1 MQWLGVRYP
10 LPCQAD
16 HSNFSPAMTLTA
28 TQKSILSWTALAL
41 LAWGLLQLLSP
52 VLLPFVLAAVMAY
65 ALHPM
70 VQWLHDRKCP
80 RWLGAGVALALLGVV
95 GLAVVL
101 LIVPVVT
108 RQVPLLKEQV
118 PGLLEHVNQWL
129 SPLAV
134 RFGLEVAVDVNGV
147 RDVLRKLVSGHETD
161 LVDSVLSSLRIGGS
175 ALAAVL
181 GNLVLTPIV
190 AYYLLLDWVSLVPRT
205 TGWVPPRWHTVTQ
218 DFLNETD
225 EVLGQYLRG
234 QLMVMGVL
242 AVFYTVGL
250 ALVGL
255 KLALPIGVFTG
266 LAVFVPYIGFGL
278 GLVLGVLAAAL
289 QFQDVTG
296 VLLVLAVYGV
306 GQVLESMWLT
316 PKLLGDRIGLHP
328 LAVIFSLMA
337 FGHLFGF
344 VGVLVALPASAVLLV
359 ALRRARTLYFQ
370 SPMYRGQLEAPAPVP
385 DTGRPPGA
393 QPPSE
398 P

>member
-1 MQWLGVRYP
+1 
-10 LPCQAD
+10 
-16 HSNFSPAMTLTA
+16 MTLTA
-28 TQKSILSWTALAL
+28 PQKSILSWTALAL
-41 LAWGLLQLLSP
+41 LAWGLLRLLSP
-52 VLLPFVLAAVMAY
+52 VLLPFVLGAVMAY
-65 ALHPM
+65 ALHPL
-70 VQWLHDRKCP
+70 VQWLHERRCP
-80 RWLGAGVALALLGVV
+80 RWLGAGVALVLLGVM

-118 PGLLEHVNQWL
+118 PALLEHLNQWL
-129 SPLAV
+129 QPLAA
-134 RFGLEVAVDVNGV
+134 RFGLDVSVDVNGV

-161 LVDSVLSSLRIGGS
+161 LVDSVMASLRIGGS

-205 TGWVPPRWHTVTQ
+205 KGWVPPRWHNITQ
-218 DFLNETD
+218 HFLDETD
-225 EVLGQYLRG
+225 DVLGQYLRG

-266 LAVFVPYIGFGL
+266 LAVFVPYLGFGL

-289 QFQDVTG
+289 QFQDLTG
-296 VLLVLAVYGV
+296 LLLVLGVYGV
-306 GQVLESMWLT
+306 GQVVESMWLT

-328 LAVIFSLMA
+328 LAVIFALMA

-359 ALRRARTLYFQ
+359 ALRRAKALYFHSQ
-370 SPMYRGQLEAPAPVP
+370 LYRGQSPAAAHPVS
-385 DTGRPPGA
+385 TA
-393 QPPSE
+393 QPASVDRLP
-398 P
+398 PAQR

>member
-1 MQWLGVRYP
+1 
-10 LPCQAD
+10 
-16 HSNFSPAMTLTA
+16 MTLTA
-28 TQKSILSWTALAL
+28 PQKSILSWTALAVV
-41 LAWGLLQLLSP
+41 AWALLQVLSP
-52 VLLPFVLAAVMAY
+52 VLLPFVLGAVMAY
-65 ALHPM
+65 ALHPV
-70 VQWLHDRKCP
+70 VQWLAEHSCP
-80 RWLGAGVALALLGVV
+80 RWLGAGVALMLLGIV

-118 PGLLEHVNQWL
+118 PMLLEHLNTWIH
-129 SPLAV
+129 PLAA
-134 RFGLEVAVDVNGV
+134 RFGLEVSVDVTSV

-205 TGWVPPRWHTVTQ
+205 KGWVPPRWHNLTQ
-218 DFLNETD
+218 HFLDETD
-225 EVLGQYLRG
+225 DVLGQYLRG

-242 AVFYTVGL
+242 AIFYTVAL

-266 LAVFVPYIGFGL
+266 LAVFVPYLGFGL

-289 QFQDVTG
+289 QFQDLTG

-306 GQVLESMWLT
+306 GQVIESMWLT

-328 LAVIFSLMA
+328 LAVIFALMA

-359 ALRRARTLYFQ
+359 ALRRAKSLYFHSQ
-370 SPMYRGQLEAPAPVP
+370 LYKGQVSLP
-385 DTGRPPGA
+385 
-393 QPPSE
+393 QPPTD